1 MKSSQLFNLNN
12 DKEAKL
18 NIITSLYSAMV
29 SYTQEIRGVVERT
42 TVVGCG
48 LILLLDGWLVTS
60 QLHVNLRGK
69 LVISLAIFGFTCVVI
84 FTIRALQQRFNG
96 FAYIIRRLNQV
107 QMVYEKGAYLEN
119 DILFPEY
126 WKNFGTSRW
135 KEPIF
140 RVAYVSLVL
149 VGAFGILAVWFL

>member
-1 MKSSQLFNLNN
+1 M
-12 DKEAKL
+12 
-18 NIITSLYSAMV
+18 
-29 SYTQEIRGVVERT
+29 
-42 TVVGCG
+42 
-48 LILLLDGWLVTS
+48 
-60 QLHVNLRGK
+60 
-69 LVISLAIFGFTCVVI
+69 ISLAIFGFTCVVI

-119 DILFPEY
+119 DTLFPEY
-126 WKNFGTSRW
+126 WKNFGTSQW